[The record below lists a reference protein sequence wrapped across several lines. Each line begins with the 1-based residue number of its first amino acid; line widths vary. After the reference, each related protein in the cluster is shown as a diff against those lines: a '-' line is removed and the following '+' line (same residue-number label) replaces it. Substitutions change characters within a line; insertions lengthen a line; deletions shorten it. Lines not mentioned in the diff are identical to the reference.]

1 MLTPETLLSPMG
13 LLWDEVMMSRH
24 YASKPGTC
32 TNAYMRIQQW
42 HSGDGA
48 AIPRAKSST
57 PPSCRSWTSCWRMG
71 HCTCI
76 KSIRNSFTRKDP
88 SSIWVVFA
96 SNGAEGQDA
105 FKEAVE
111 DMQKNHPETA
121 AAYSTLITAKGHR
134 DALYRLDL

>member
-48 AIPRAKSST
+48 
-57 PPSCRSWTSCWRMG
+57 G
-71 HCTCI
+71 
-76 KSIRNSFTRKDP
+76 DP
-88 SSIWVVFA
+88 QGKILSA
-96 SNGAEGQDA
+96 TL
-105 FKEAVE
+105 
-111 DMQKNHPETA
+111 PA
-121 AAYSTLITAKGHR
+121 AARQAAGKWVTVHVSN
-134 DALYRLDL
+134 

>member
-1 MLTPETLLSPMG
+1 
-13 LLWDEVMMSRH
+13 
-24 YASKPGTC
+24 
-32 TNAYMRIQQW
+32 
-42 HSGDGA
+42 
-48 AIPRAKSST
+48 
-57 PPSCRSWTSCWRMG
+57 MG

-105 FKEAVE
+105 FNEAVE

-121 AAYSTLITAKGHR
+121 AAYSTLSTAKGHR